1 MQAHTFSVWQTPGIL
16 SGPRVFEG
24 HSGSGALTQL
34 PKLWGENLA
43 GSEQAGLGGMAPLG
57 GPRGW
62 WPDPQGPRGGPGPVC
77 CACSPG
83 PLRPLGHLPHETK

>member
-34 PKLWGENLA
+34 PMLWGENLA
-43 GSEQAGLGGMAPLG
+43 GSEQAGLGGMAPWWAPRVVARPT
-57 GPRGW
+57 GPTG
-62 WPDPQGPRGGPGPVC
+62 
-77 CACSPG
+77 
-83 PLRPLGHLPHETK
+83 RPWTSVLCLFSRPPEAPWTPAP